1 MRLHSL
7 VDVFFGVVDFL
18 QWPALQQSCFA
29 PGNMKNCGQDTQ
41 PPHRSVVR
49 VRSATTDV
57 NKERNTSSVILS
69 QRLDQNPTSR
79 TTAHDVQLQASW
91 SAKFDFRRGA
101 SI

>member
-7 VDVFFGVVDFL
+7 VDVLFCVVDFL

-57 NKERNTSSVILS
+57 SKERNTSSLILS
-69 QRLDQNPTSR
+69 QGLNQNPTAR
-79 TTAHDVQLQASW
+79 ASNILKMRF
-91 SAKFDFRRGA
+91 AVA
-101 SI
+101 SVMVLVF